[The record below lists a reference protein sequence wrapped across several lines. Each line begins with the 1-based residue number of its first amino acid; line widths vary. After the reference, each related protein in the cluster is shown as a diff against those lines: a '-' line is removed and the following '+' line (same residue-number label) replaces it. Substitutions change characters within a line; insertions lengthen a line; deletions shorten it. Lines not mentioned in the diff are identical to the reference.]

1 MFSTNYQTF
10 SVFFYIIL
18 AKNLLFMDS
27 NARSAARR
35 MRNGCAKVPLWRL
48 QTVGMDAPKQR
59 GGKVNYINLPR
70 KLH

>member
-1 MFSTNYQTF
+1 
-10 SVFFYIIL
+10 
-18 AKNLLFMDS
+18 MDS
-27 NARSAARR
+27 NARSADRR